1 MIVKDKYKSC
11 GLGPGEIWKNKYYV
25 VVGIAS
31 NNGTIKVKDI
41 NGRIVCRHLLGVE
54 IVKA

>member
-1 MIVKDKYKSC
+1 MIVKDKCKSC